1 MDLLPVDIGPLNPPV
16 AELVVA
22 AVLFAFVLL
31 FFVRLVPRIQRVLD
45 DREAATKGVEAHAE
59 AVREEAER
67 KQADAAA
74 TLAEARHDAARIRLR
89 AFDEGAALIAA
100 ARAEGVREQERI
112 LTEGRARITADRT
125 SAEPELRIYASELAA
140 NLAST
145 IVGERLEAGPQPQQR
160 PQGARG

>member
-45 DREAATKGVEAHAE
+45 DREAATRGAEALAE

-74 TLAEARHDAARIRLR
+74 TLAEARHDAARIRQR
-89 AFDEGAALIAA
+89 AFEEGAALIAA
-100 ARAEGVREQERI
+100 ARADGQAQYTTI
-112 LTEGRARITADRT
+112 LTEGHARITADRT
-125 SAEPELRIYASELAA
+125 RAEPELRIYASELAS
-140 NLAST
+140 NLASRV
-145 IVGERLEAGPQPQQR
+145 IGERIEAKPQPQPR
-160 PQGARG
+160 P

>member
-45 DREAATKGVEAHAE
+45 AREAATRGAEAHAE

-74 TLAEARHDAARIRLR
+74 TLAEARHDAARIRQR
-89 AFDEGAALIAA
+89 AFEEGAALIAA
-100 ARAEGVREQERI
+100 ARADGQRQYTTI
-112 LTEGRARITADRT
+112 LTEGHARITADRKL
-125 SAEPELRIYASELAA
+125 AEPELRVYASELAS
-140 NLAST
+140 NLASRV
-145 IVGERLEAGPQPQQR
+145 IGERIEAKPQPQPR
-160 PQGARG
+160 P

>member
-45 DREAATKGVEAHAE
+45 DREAATRGAEAHAE

-74 TLAEARHDAARIRLR
+74 TLAEARHDAARIRQR
-89 AFDEGAALIAA
+89 AFEEGAALIAA
-100 ARAEGVREQERI
+100 ARADGQRQYTTI
-112 LTEGRARITADRT
+112 LTEGHARITADRRR
-125 SAEPELRIYASELAA
+125 AETELRLYASELAS
-140 NLAST
+140 NLASRV
-145 IVGERLEAGPQPQQR
+145 IGERIEAKPQPQPR
-160 PQGARG
+160 P

>member
-22 AVLFAFVLL
+22 VVLFAVVLL

-45 DREAATKGVEAHAE
+45 DRETATKGAEAHAE
-59 AVREEAER
+59 AVREEAGR

-74 TLAEARHDAARIRLR
+74 TLAEARHDAARIRQR
-89 AFDEGAALIAA
+89 AFEEGAALISE
-100 ARAEGVREQERI
+100 ARADAQRQYTTI
-112 LTEGRARITADRT
+112 LTEGHARITADRT
-125 SAEPELRIYASELAA
+125 RAEPELRIYASELAA

-145 IVGERLEAGPQPQQR
+145 IVGERLEAGPQPQPR
-160 PQGARG
+160 PHGARG